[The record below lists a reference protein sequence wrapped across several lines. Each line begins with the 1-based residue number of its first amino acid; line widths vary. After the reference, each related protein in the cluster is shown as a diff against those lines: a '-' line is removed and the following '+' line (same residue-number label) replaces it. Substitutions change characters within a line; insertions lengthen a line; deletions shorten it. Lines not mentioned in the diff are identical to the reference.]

1 MEKKIYVVIPHY
13 IITEEVA
20 QLARN
25 AIRTFKETSDCVIIS
40 CDDCSPYKDVG
51 FLKEMS
57 DVYIRNKKNLG
68 FAANCNVGFRWI
80 MENVK
85 DDCYIVCSN
94 NDIEVYEYWFD
105 ELKNAMDMFQGA
117 MVGGLGYKSKVVEGM
132 PIEMYR
138 INPGSKFTAR
148 YVSIGGRLE
157 DWMFP
162 GGLWMSTKSFLN
174 EIAEDKNGI
183 KEVFDSGFQ
192 HGGYEDIDL
201 FLRAINAGKRL
212 VITPKMQYW
221 HKEGAT
227 RFSEQ
232 EIGTQ
237 NIAEK
242 HNLEYFLTKNN
253 FNPHQNILDFMKD
266 ERINY

>member
-1 MEKKIYVVIPHY
+1 MEKKVFVVMPHY

-25 AIRTFKETSDCVIIS
+25 AIRTFKETSDCFIIS
-40 CDDCSPYKDVG
+40 CDDCSPYEDIG

-57 DVYIRNKKNLG
+57 DVYIRNKENKG
-68 FAANCNVGFRWI
+68 FAGNCNVGFNWI
-80 MENVK
+80 FENVK
-85 DDCYIVCSN
+85 DDCYVVCVN
-94 NDIEVYEYWFD
+94 NDIEVFEGWFD
-105 ELKNAMDMFQGA
+105 ELKNAMEMFQGA
-117 MVGGLGYKSKVVEGM
+117 MVGGLGFKSRMVEGM

-162 GGLWMSTKSFLN
+162 GGMYMTTKGFLQ
-174 EIAEDKNGI
+174 ENGLYD
-183 KEVFDSGFQ
+183 ENFL
-192 HGGYEDIDL
+192 HGGYEDIDM
-201 FLRAINAGKRL
+201 FLRAIKAGKRL

-232 EIGTQ
+232 EMGTQ

-266 ERINY
+266 IRINY